1 MLFPLQRFYPILFF
15 SIVPEVAVASSTFQG
30 STATTQP
37 LGSLNMDFP
46 QWNSHTAMEEL
57 LPTCQMPATVS
68 APPRRHPSAA
78 DHSGRLLKDACVLQ
92 VVLPGDATDLE
103 VIGKWGEELVNS
115 FLCQWR
121 DNGAPGRPTHILWCN
136 QSGESGRPFD
146 FRLTFESTREG
157 GAEEVYVEVKST
169 VKKEK
174 SLIHMSA
181 NELDFALKEKHR
193 YHIYR
198 VYNAGD
204 AQNVRLFCF
213 QNLAQHLHTKSI
225 SLYLFL

>member
-1 MLFPLQRFYPILFF
+1 MELTHHHGGTVTDLSDARHSQY
-15 SIVPEVAVASSTFQG
+15 
-30 STATTQP
+30 
-37 LGSLNMDFP
+37 M
-46 QWNSHTAMEEL
+46 HTH
-57 LPTCQMPATVS
+57 
-68 APPRRHPSAA
+68 RHPSAA
-78 DHSGRLLKDACVLQ
+78 GYAGRLLKGACVLQ
-92 VVLPGDATDLE
+92 VALPADVTDLE

-146 FRLTFESTREG
+146 FKLTFESAG
-157 GAEEVYVEVKST
+157 GPADEVYVEVKST

-204 AQNVRLFCF
+204 AQNVRLCRF

>member
-1 MLFPLQRFYPILFF
+1 MINLILFA
-15 SIVPEVAVASSTFQG
+15 SVVPEVAIASSTFQG
-30 STATTQP
+30 SATTQS
-37 LGSLNMDFP
+37 LGPLNMDFP
-46 QWNSHTAMEEL
+46 QWNSYAIMEEL
-57 LPTCQMPATVS
+57 SPTCQIPATVS
-68 APPRRHPSAA
+68 TSTHRHPSAA
-78 DHSGRLLKDACVLQ
+78 DYSGRLLKDARMLQ
-92 VVLPGDATDLE
+92 VALPGDMTELE

-121 DNGAPGRPTHILWCN
+121 DSGSAGRPTHILWCN

-146 FRLTFESTREG
+146 FRLTFESTGELTQ
-157 GAEEVYVEVKST
+157 EVYVEVKST

-204 AQNVRLFCF
+204 AQNVRLCRF
-213 QNLAQHLHTKSI
+213 QNLAQHLHTKNI

>member
-1 MLFPLQRFYPILFF
+1 MLNLILFA
-15 SIVPEVAVASSTFQG
+15 SVVAEVAVASSTFQG

-37 LGSLNMDFP
+37 LGPLHMDFP
-46 QWNSHTAMEEL
+46 QWNAHTTMEEL
-57 LPTCQMPATVS
+57 SPTCQIPTTVS
-68 APPRRHPSAA
+68 TPAHRHPSAA
-78 DHSGRLLKDACVLQ
+78 DYSARLLKDAWALQ
-92 VVLPGDATDLE
+92 VVLPGDVTDLE

-121 DNGAPGRPTHILWCN
+121 DSGAPGRPTHILWCN
-136 QSGESGRPFD
+136 HSGESGRPFD
-146 FRLTFESTREG
+146 FRLTFESTEEQR
-157 GAEEVYVEVKST
+157 EEVYVEVKST
-169 VKKEK
+169 MKKEK

-204 AQNVRLFCF
+204 AQNVRLCRF